1 MMPTSCTTISV
12 SWEPVERL
20 LEHLVFFSRALTNV
34 IPLMVLQTKAEAKE
48 LKASPEKSITK
59 ARSITSVPSE
69 TLMKHH
75 VPGYWYVYVPRL
87 KKGRRA
93 THNATN
99 QISAKAIFVRAVV
112 TNCACNNG
120 FVTPKQRS
128 AAIAQPIKSGHSPKN
143 TMQPPRNKHDAS
155 VSNVEYVVTPVE
167 YLLITRAPLI
177 TCPARSV
184 ATKELAN
191 SKKVALERR
200 RKRL

>member
-1 MMPTSCTTISV
+1 MPTSCTTISV
-12 SWEPVERL
+12 SLDPVERL
-20 LEHLVFFSRALTNV
+20 FEQLFFSRALTNV

-48 LKASPEKSITK
+48 LKANPENSITK
-59 ARSITSVPSE
+59 ARSIPSVPSK
-69 TLMKHH
+69 TLIKHH
-75 VPGYWYVYVPRL
+75 VPGYWYVYVPKL

-93 THNATN
+93 THSATN

-112 TNCACNNG
+112 TNWACNNG

-143 TMQPPRNKHDAS
+143 TMHPPRNKHDAS
-155 VSNVEYVVTPVE
+155 VSIVEYVVGSAE
-167 YLLITRAPLI
+167 YLLMTRDPLI
-177 TCPARSV
+177 ICPARSV

-191 SKKVALERR
+191 SKKVALDLR